1 MPTLAVT
8 GASGHLG
15 GLVADRLLAH
25 PSAPTVVALVR
36 DADKAAALA
45 QKGADVREADYA
57 DPQALETALAGV
69 DTLLL
74 VSSNAVGQRFAQH
87 QNVIDAAVR
96 AGVGRIVYTSAPHA
110 TTSALVLAPEHKA
123 TEEYLAAS
131 GVPFTVLRNNW
142 YHENYADQI
151 ATARATGTL
160 VGAAG
165 DGRVASASRADYA
178 DAAVAVLTASGH
190 EGQVYELAGDTAWTY
205 DDLAAALSEAIGA
218 PVSYQRV
225 DGPTLV
231 DLLKGAGLPEET
243 AGFVAALD
251 ENIADGALAD
261 NASGDLRRL
270 IGRPTTPLVDVLR
283 GLASA

>member
-36 DADKAAALA
+36 DAGKAAALA

-110 TTSALVLAPEHKA
+110 TTSALV
-123 TEEYLAAS
+123 
-131 GVPFTVLRNNW
+131 
-142 YHENYADQI
+142 
-151 ATARATGTL
+151 
-160 VGAAG
+160 
-165 DGRVASASRADYA
+165 
-178 DAAVAVLTASGH
+178 
-190 EGQVYELAGDTAWTY
+190 
-205 DDLAAALSEAIGA
+205 
-218 PVSYQRV
+218 
-225 DGPTLV
+225 
-231 DLLKGAGLPEET
+231 
-243 AGFVAALD
+243 
-251 ENIADGALAD
+251 
-261 NASGDLRRL
+261 
-270 IGRPTTPLVDVLR
+270 
-283 GLASA
+283 